1 MYLGV
6 RSKSLHVVK
15 VTAIYIS
22 YPCCMS
28 EAGYYYRM
36 ATVTELQAE
45 LLAALLNSGI
55 SSETVIQAVRAL
67 EKQMKP
73 DYGKLDKL
81 VNGNEMGNNYN
92 EATSGADVQNV
103 APSISELESNGQSI
117 AEQLLR

>member
-1 MYLGV
+1 ML
-6 RSKSLHVVK
+6 
-15 VTAIYIS
+15 
-22 YPCCMS
+22 

-81 VNGNEMGNNYN
+81 VNGTELGNNYN